1 MRPIAIALTFIACAS
16 GRPDKPPDAA
26 SSSDGNAGSAA
37 CEAPDVLVL
46 LDRTMSM
53 SKRPDGST
61 PSNTLAGHSEAK
73 WSIAIAAIEAL
84 TSKFDASIRF
94 GLALFPRDPG
104 GGKCITLQQ
113 RLSGKSASNSQCD
126 VGELL
131 VPPAPTTATTIAAT
145 LDPEATVL
153 CTSTPIGKG
162 LATAQNALAA
172 IATPVRPQYVLF
184 VGDGRDT
191 CNGGLVLANAH
202 ALAAAD
208 VKLYV
213 LAFDGSADG
222 IDNALLNDL
231 ACAGRTA
238 TGFPSSCIDEG
249 AGRFV
254 AANRNGPALYFRA
267 ENGLTLATAL
277 GDIAGQVCCGCTL

>member
-1 MRPIAIALTFIACAS
+1 MRSIGVALTFIACAS
-16 GRPDKPPDAA
+16 GRQDQPPDVQPA
-26 SSSDGNAGSAA
+26 SSDGSAGAA
-37 CEAPDVLVL
+37 CEAPDMLVL

-61 PSNTLAGHSEAK
+61 PSNTLAGHSESK
-73 WSIAIAAIEAL
+73 WAIAIAAIEAV
-84 TSKFDASIRF
+84 TMKFDASIRF

-113 RLSGKSASNSQCD
+113 RLSGKSASNSDCD

-131 VPPAPTTATTIAAT
+131 VPTAPTTATTIAAT
-145 LDPEATVL
+145 LDPETTLL

-172 IATPVRPQYVLF
+172 NSMRPQYVLF

-191 CNGGLVLANAH
+191 CNEGLVLTNAH
-202 ALAAAD
+202 ALAAAG
-208 VKLYV
+208 VKTYV
-213 LAFDGSADG
+213 LAFDGSHDG
-222 IDNALLNDL
+222 IDNGLLNDL

-238 TGFPSSCIDEG
+238 MGFPSSCIDEG

-254 AANRNGPALYFRA
+254 AANRDGPALYFRA
-267 ENGLTLATAL
+267 ENALTLTTAL